1 MHVVVIGGGYAGL
14 RVVQTLAP
22 HNLQVTLIEPRS
34 EHILRP
40 RLVAAAAGRLPLKDV
55 SLPYTRVLD
64 SKVRHLKANALR
76 IDLEGLEV
84 ETDSETVKADRLVL
98 AVGSEG
104 RLTVPGAAR
113 YSLPLY
119 TLEDLQQILN
129 HWSSLE
135 EALKREQCD
144 LKLLRWVI
152 VGGGLVG
159 VELAAELVHLARRW
173 RKRYGGLADA
183 IQIHLVQRSDRLL
196 PEWPASVS
204 DWVLRWLRRH
214 RVIVQL
220 DTQVK
225 RVRADMAILEGPDG
239 SEELATQ
246 TLLWAG
252 GTQPVRIEE
261 EPEGVRDGQQFLRVG
276 SDCRM
281 IDHPYAYALGD
292 SILLGDGKK
301 TYPPCGQLAVRAAEI
316 VAANILA
323 EQQGQSTT
331 AFIPSVDRIA
341 LSLGAFDGVALVD
354 GQELYG
360 TAGWAIAQAAD
371 LLYYNAVLNPLI
383 GRITP
388 EIYKKPTAF
397 FENFS

>member
-14 RVVQTLAP
+14 RVIQTLAE

-40 RLVAAAAGRLPLKDV
+40 RLVAAAAGRLPLRDV
-55 SLPYTRVLD
+55 SLAYDRLID

-84 ETDSETVKADRLVL
+84 ETDSETLKADRLVL
-98 AVGSEG
+98 AIGSEG

-113 YSLPLY
+113 YALPLY

-129 HWSSLE
+129 HWASLE
-135 EALKREQCD
+135 DALKREQCD
-144 LKLLRWVI
+144 LKFLRWVI

-196 PEWPASVS
+196 PDWPPGVS
-204 DWVLRWLRRH
+204 EWVLRWLRRH

-239 SEELATQ
+239 SEELVTQ

-252 GTQPVRIEE
+252 GTQPVRFEK
-261 EPEGVRDGQQFLRVG
+261 EPEGLRNAQQFLHVG
-276 SDCRM
+276 PDCRLL
-281 IDHPYAYALGD
+281 DYPGVYAAGD
-292 SILLGDGKK
+292 SILPTNGQQ
-301 TYPPCGQLAVRAAEI
+301 TYPPCGQLALRAAEV
-316 VAANILA
+316 VAANILS
-323 EQQGQSTT
+323 ERGGQPTI
-331 AFIPSVDRIA
+331 AFTPSVDRIA
-341 LSLGAFDGVALVD
+341 FSLGAFDGVALVD

-388 EIYKKPTAF
+388 EIYKKPTA
-397 FENFS
+397 